1 MVKYAKAAS
10 SPKDKIIVHW
20 GDETETHSNLAE
32 ALAYWSNMK
41 RSFTAEDNVG
51 LARLANDVY
60 RELVSGVT
68 EVFIYQV
75 DIDEYEN

>member
-1 MVKYAKAAS
+1 MVKYVKAAS

-20 GDETETHSNLAE
+20 GDETKTYFNLAE

-41 RSFTAEDNVG
+41 RSFTADDNVG
-51 LARLANDVY
+51 LARLANDIY
-60 RELVSGVT
+60 RELVSGVA

>member
-10 SPKDKIIVHW
+10 SLKDKITVHW
-20 GDETETHSNLAE
+20 GDETKTYYNLAE

-41 RSFTAEDNVG
+41 RSFTADDNVG

-60 RELVSGVT
+60 RELVSGVA